1 MEAYADVEGGVRQA
15 IARIQ
20 TSPLIQHEDRVRGL
34 VYDCATG
41 RSREAPAAAS
51 GASGRHAASGC
62 QSASLCSHLHTGKG
76 ASAQGQERGQIG

>member
-1 MEAYADVEGGVRQA
+1 MEAFADIEGGVRQA

-20 TSPLIQHEDRVRGL
+20 TTPCIPQRDRVRGL
-34 VYDCATG
+34 VYDCAAV
-41 RSREAPAAAS
+41 SAALAS